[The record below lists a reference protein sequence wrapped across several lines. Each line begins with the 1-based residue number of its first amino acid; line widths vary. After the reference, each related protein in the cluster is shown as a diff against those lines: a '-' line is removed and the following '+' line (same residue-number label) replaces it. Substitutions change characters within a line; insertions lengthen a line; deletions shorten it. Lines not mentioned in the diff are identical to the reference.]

1 MIYITILAGKAGKVT
16 QATNFVAEIKAWKIN
31 LKSDT
36 KETTPFATDSSTVWK
51 TYLSTLKGWDGS
63 IDAVGIDMTDTN
75 GQLALFNLIGGA
87 SVALKFYL
95 DATHYFSGSAIIT
108 GVSPSADVNDLVQGG
123 SFSFQGTGALT
134 YA

>member
-1 MIYITILAGKAGKVT
+1 MTILAGKSGKVT
-16 QATNFVAEIKAWKIN
+16 QATNFVAEIKSWKVN

-36 KETTPFATDSSTVWK
+36 QETTAMATGNDTAWK

-63 IDAVGIDMTDTN
+63 IDTQGLDMTDTN

-95 DATHYFSGSAIIT
+95 DSTHYLSGSALIT
-108 GVSPSADVNDLVQGG
+108 GIAPAADVSGKVEGG

-134 YA
+134 YT